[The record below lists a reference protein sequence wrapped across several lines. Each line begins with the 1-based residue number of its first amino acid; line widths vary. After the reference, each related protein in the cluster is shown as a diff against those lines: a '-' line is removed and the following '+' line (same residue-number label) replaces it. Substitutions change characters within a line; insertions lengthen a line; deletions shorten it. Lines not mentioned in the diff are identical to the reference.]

1 MRLHGDDVEPSV
13 GMRLARVGL
22 TVGAIAA
29 AVTVAVST
37 GAVTITGLSGGS
49 RKTQASDQ
57 TALAAQRTAA
67 DEQWASATCTNI
79 LDWKNEI
86 ERDGTSL
93 DLGFGPVT
101 RVKDAISATTRLM
114 SQLDALGLPPSAQTG
129 QARADLNQL
138 RSDLASRLRAVE
150 GAAGRV
156 AGGNIAAIG
165 TLVTDL
171 ENDKVLGTQI
181 TGELSHVVSV
191 DLGLSLVETRAC
203 RQLVGVPI

>member
-13 GMRLARVGL
+13 GLRLARVGL

-37 GAVTITGLSGGS
+37 GAVTIPGLSGGS

-57 TALAAQRTAA
+57 AALAAQRTA
-67 DEQWASATCTNI
+67 DDKQWASATCTNI

-93 DLGFGPVT
+93 DLGFGPVA
-101 RVKDAISATTRLM
+101 RIKDAITATTRLM

-138 RSDLASRLRAVE
+138 RSDLASRMRAVE
-150 GAAGRV
+150 GAAGSV

-171 ENDKVLGTQI
+171 GNDKVLGTQI

-191 DLGLSLVETRAC
+191 DLGLSLVGTRSC
-203 RQLVGVPI
+203 RQLVGIPI